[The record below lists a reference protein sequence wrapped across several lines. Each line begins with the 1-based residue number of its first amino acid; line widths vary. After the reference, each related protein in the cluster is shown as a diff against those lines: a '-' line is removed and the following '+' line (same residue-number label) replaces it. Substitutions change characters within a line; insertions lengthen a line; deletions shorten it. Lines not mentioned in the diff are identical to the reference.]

1 MKPTNTLFTRPFIG
15 KKLEMKH
22 NWSSKIAVVAIAL
35 VTSLV
40 QSVVKVSPV
49 MVINAG
55 HDLTLHRNA
64 PALFATVIEWSNR
77 VFKY

>member
-1 MKPTNTLFTRPFIG
+1 MVLAQNLTITLLGIAKEFW
-15 KKLEMKH
+15 M
-22 NWSSKIAVVAIAL
+22 NASKTVV
-35 VTSLV
+35 T
-40 QSVVKVSPV
+40 VSPV

-55 HDLTLHRNA
+55 HDLALHRNA